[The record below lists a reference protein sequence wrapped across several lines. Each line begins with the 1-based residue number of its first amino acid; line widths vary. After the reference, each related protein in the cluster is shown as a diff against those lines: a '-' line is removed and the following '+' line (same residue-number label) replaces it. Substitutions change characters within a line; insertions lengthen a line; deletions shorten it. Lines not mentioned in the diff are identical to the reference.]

1 MKSTPS
7 PRVRLFAVLA
17 LILLAGAGAYVLMK
31 GSNSTSDTAATET
44 TLPKTTRT
52 TTAQT
57 KTTTKQNAKSAKN
70 KKNKKKS
77 GRHAPVEG
85 VNALDAAL
93 VAHPLVVVS
102 VYARNVATDNLAM
115 IEARAGAARVGA
127 GFVAFNVFDEKIA
140 RQLATLLGDNA
151 SSNPEVLFFKRG
163 RKLVFTLQGF
173 ADSQVVAQAAHNVF
187 PHSEPWVSDANTIC
201 GRFSAPLS
209 TAQGKAKSADL
220 LTAAGRTQAAAAL
233 EEAATLLNK
242 ETRSLSAVRTNV
254 SVAKDY
260 AQLVADLRQVATNL
274 RSEATA
280 LRGNDAASAKATD
293 QKSAALI
300 ASASDLAATLQL
312 TSCAS

>member
-77 GRHAPVEG
+77 GRHAPAEG

-140 RQLATLLGDNA
+140 RQLATLLGGNA
-151 SSNPEVLFFKRG
+151 TSNPEVLFFKRP
-163 RKLVFTLQGF
+163 RNPVFRLQGF
-173 ADSQVVAQAAHNVF
+173 ADSQVVAQAARNAY
-187 PHSEPWVSDANTIC
+187 PQSEPWVSDANRIC
-201 GRFSAPLS
+201 GRFAAPLS
-209 TAQGKAKSADL
+209 TVRARARSADL
-220 LTAAGRTQAAAAL
+220 DTAAGLKQAAAAL
-233 EEAATLLNK
+233 NQAATLLNK
-242 ETRSLSAVRTNV
+242 ETKSLSAVRANV

-260 AQLVADLRQVATNL
+260 AQLVADLRQIATNMS
-274 RSEATA
+274 SEATA
-280 LRGNDAASAKATD
+280 LRSNDKATAKTIDQRNAALFVSASA
-293 QKSAALI
+293 
-300 ASASDLAATLQL
+300 LAANLQL
-312 TSCAS
+312 STCVS

>member
-17 LILLAGAGAYVLMK
+17 LILLAGAGAYVLMHK
-31 GSNSTSDTAATET
+31 SSSASNTAGTQT
-44 TLPKTTRT
+44 TLAKTTQT

-57 KTTTKQNAKSAKN
+57 KTTAKPRAKTPKTKK
-70 KKNKKKS
+70 
-77 GRHAPVEG
+77 RHHTAPVEG

-102 VYARNVATDNLAM
+102 VYARNVATDDQAM
-115 IEARAGAARVGA
+115 NEARVGAARVGA

-163 RKLVFTLQGF
+163 RKLLFTLQGF

-300 ASASDLAATLQL
+300 ASASALAANLQL
-312 TSCAS
+312 STCVS